1 MVGQDHEV
9 ERRQLADG
17 QRRLGQPL
25 RGQAHAQVG
34 SVAAVQEVGIG
45 EDGEAR
51 GLDQGRRDPDEQ
63 DPAGAGAG
71 PGGRSA

>member
-34 SVAAVQEVGIG
+34 PIVAVQEVGIG

-51 GLDQGRRDPDEQ
+51 GLAARRARANPL
-63 DPAGAGAG
+63 PRVRA
-71 PGGRSA
+71 